1 LGCELATGHAIIYAN
16 PAMNFMKLTFNSMPD
31 GTIAGIQENIF
42 VCEELSIQLR
52 IKGGHQ
58 YVTALFDALFLAR
71 LTILLSTYN

>member
-1 LGCELATGHAIIYAN
+1 
-16 PAMNFMKLTFNSMPD
+16 MPD

-58 YVTALFDALFLAR
+58 NVTALFVALFLAR